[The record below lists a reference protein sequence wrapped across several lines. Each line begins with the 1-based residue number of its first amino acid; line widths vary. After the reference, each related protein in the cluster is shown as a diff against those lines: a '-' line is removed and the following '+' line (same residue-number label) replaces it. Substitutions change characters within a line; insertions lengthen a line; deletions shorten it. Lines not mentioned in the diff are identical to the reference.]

1 MKYILVDSQSNEIVL
16 ITEKYTIIDYLLDD
30 GGSVIINKKYYE
42 SLHYGQE
49 SISPPIVKNGEI
61 FKFVKVFETKPNE
74 KKEKDAE
81 MFDNI
86 LTQLIRN
93 NKLEDLLDEEEN
105 N

>member
-1 MKYILVDSQSNEIVL
+1 MKYILVDTNTNEVIL
-16 ITEKYTIIDYLLDD
+16 ITEKYTIIDYLLD

-42 SLHYGQE
+42 SYHYGQE
-49 SISPPIVKNGEI
+49 SISPPIVKNGEF
-61 FKFVKVFETKPNE
+61 FKFVKVFESKLNE

-93 NKLEDLLDEEEN
+93 DKLEDLLDEEKN

>member
-1 MKYILVDSQSNEIVL
+1 MKYILVDTNTNEVIL
-16 ITEKYTIIDYLLDD
+16 ITEKYTIIDYLLD

-42 SLHYGQE
+42 SFNY
-49 SISPPIVKNGEI
+49 
-61 FKFVKVFETKPNE
+61 VFETKPNE

-93 NKLEDLLDEEEN
+93 DKLEDLLDEDS
-105 N
+105 